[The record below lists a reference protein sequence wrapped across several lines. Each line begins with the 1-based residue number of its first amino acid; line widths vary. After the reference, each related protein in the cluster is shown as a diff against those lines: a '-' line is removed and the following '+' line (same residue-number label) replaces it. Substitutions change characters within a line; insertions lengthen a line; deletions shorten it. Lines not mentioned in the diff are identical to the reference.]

1 MKNLHTSDAQ
11 RFAGQPA
18 SVFNFFYLHNGV
30 LLLMEFCSLQVGTNI
45 SSFYVLTMIFHC
57 VSLNIIGVSPSFC
70 ATRDKNIALPSV
82 VQGVTV
88 TAYGAN
94 T

>member
-1 MKNLHTSDAQ
+1 MKNLHTSDVQ
-11 RFAGQPA
+11 RFAGQPT

-30 LLLMEFCSLQVGTNI
+30 VLLEVGTNI
-45 SSFYVLTMIFHC
+45 SSFYVLTILFHC

-70 ATRDKNIALPSV
+70 AIRDKNIALPSV